1 MIYLSPCVYS
11 SLTFNPISL
20 QTQPGKIIYNQL
32 YEYFHDK
39 LFPSQCGFRKGYS
52 SQHSLLVIT
61 EKFKESIDKD
71 NAFGALLTDLS
82 KAFDCIDHT
91 LLIAK
96 LSAFGV
102 SPLSLKL
109 LYSYLSNRIQRIK
122 INGNFSD
129 RTDIEFGVPQ
139 GSILG
144 PILFNI
150 YMIDLFY
157 ECEDS
162 SVASYADDTAPYS
175 CATDIPSVAL
185 ELQASATKLFLWFKN
200 NHLKANP
207 GKSHILLSSKKPE
220 IISVDGISIAAS
232 SHEKLL
238 GVIIDSELKF
248 ENHITEI
255 CLKVSKKIN
264 ALCRI
269 SSFMS
274 LEKRRTLMKEFN
286 YCPLIWMFHSR
297 TLNNK
302 INRIHERALR
312 TVYSDYNSSFNEL
325 LDKDGSFT
333 VHQRNVQSLAIEIYK
348 YLHGLPP
355 AILNEVFKVNETIP
369 YDLRMRNEL
378 YARNPKTVR
387 YGTETT
393 SFLSPKIWSLIPQN
407 IKDSGSLPCFKKK
420 LENANP
426 TAHVVYAKHFCNML
440 QSFLVLFFFFSF

>member
-1 MIYLSPCVYS
+1 
-11 SLTFNPISL
+11 
-20 QTQPGKIIYNQL
+20 
-32 YEYFHDK
+32 
-39 LFPSQCGFRKGYS
+39 
-52 SQHSLLVIT
+52 
-61 EKFKESIDKD
+61 
-71 NAFGALLTDLS
+71 
-82 KAFDCIDHT
+82 
-91 LLIAK
+91 
-96 LSAFGV
+96 
-102 SPLSLKL
+102 
-109 LYSYLSNRIQRIK
+109 
-122 INGNFSD
+122 
-129 RTDIEFGVPQ
+129 
-139 GSILG
+139 
-144 PILFNI
+144 
-150 YMIDLFY
+150 MIDLFY

-162 SVASYADDTAPYS
+162 SVANNADDTAPYS
-175 CATDIPSVAL
+175 CATGIPSVAL

-207 GKSHILLSSKKPE
+207 GKSQILLSSKKPE
-220 IISVDGISIAAS
+220 IDSVDGISIAAS

-274 LEKRRTLMKEFN
+274 LEKRRTLMKAFIESQFN

-302 INRIHERALR
+302 INRIHERVLR

-333 VHQRNVQSLAIEIYK
+333 IHQRNVQGLAIEIYK
-348 YLHGLPP
+348 YLHGLSP

-387 YGTETT
+387 YGTET
-393 SFLSPKIWSLIPQN
+393 I
-407 IKDSGSLPCFKKK
+407 
-420 LENANP
+420 
-426 TAHVVYAKHFCNML
+426 
-440 QSFLVLFFFFSF
+440 SFLVFDTTKYKRLWLLTMFQKKY